1 MFCEQDPDNIKPGD
15 VIKCRDLTV
24 LDGLRRELNDL
35 GYRFGYNPTK
45 LTMVIMEVPKC
56 EK

>member
-1 MFCEQDPDNIKPGD
+1 MFCELDPDNIKPGD
-15 VIKCRDLTV
+15 VIKCRDLTI

-35 GYRFGYNPTK
+35 GYRSGYNPTK